1 MKAQVVVIG
10 SGGAGLVA
18 AIAAKRSGADVW
30 LVSKT
35 KRSLGTCTAYAGGI
49 FSLACGDVS
58 SREHFE
64 KTMETGKHLNDSDL
78 VRVLS
83 EEAEGV
89 LRELIRW
96 GVNIK
101 LENGRASVLSSAP
114 SLIMGGA
121 GFLDEL
127 ISVAEGSGVKFLDWT
142 VVTSIRVSMGRV
154 TGINIQNWQT
164 GEEGSIDTGS
174 VILATGGGGQIYSH
188 TDNPARITGD
198 GYALALKAGAVLRDM
213 EFVQFYPLGWAEP
226 GFPRWLVDLSLVDSV
241 RVTDS
246 RGDEF
251 LKETLRDWGYKD
263 GKEGNLYARDRSARL
278 VAQKDREGGVYAH
291 LEDLTEEM
299 LKDPDMQY
307 CLGMDIS
314 FFKDI
319 RRPFR
324 LTPLEHYFCGGVVID
339 SFGRTAVDGLYA
351 CGEVTGG
358 VDGANRVGG
367 NALSNIVVFGY
378 RAGITAAKE
387 GRRTTGPGGLPPSGY
402 LHEVS
407 EDNGQDP
414 LALRKELQEETW
426 KALGPIRRTVEM
438 ERYLDLLSD
447 FRTRKVRIKNPLGRL
462 QVLEMQGL
470 YETAKAVAQAALKR
484 KESLGTHWRED

>member
-35 KRSLGTCTAYAGGI
+35 KRGLGTCTAYAGGI

-101 LENGRASVLSSAP
+101 LKNGRASVLSSAP

-246 RGDEF
+246 RGM
-251 LKETLRDWGYKD
+251 
-263 GKEGNLYARDRSARL
+263 S
-278 VAQKDREGGVYAH
+278 
-291 LEDLTEEM
+291 
-299 LKDPDMQY
+299 
-307 CLGMDIS
+307 S
-314 FFKDI
+314 
-319 RRPFR
+319 
-324 LTPLEHYFCGGVVID
+324 
-339 SFGRTAVDGLYA
+339 
-351 CGEVTGG
+351 
-358 VDGANRVGG
+358 
-367 NALSNIVVFGY
+367 
-378 RAGITAAKE
+378 
-387 GRRTTGPGGLPPSGY
+387 
-402 LHEVS
+402 
-407 EDNGQDP
+407 
-414 LALRKELQEETW
+414 
-426 KALGPIRRTVEM
+426 
-438 ERYLDLLSD
+438 
-447 FRTRKVRIKNPLGRL
+447 
-462 QVLEMQGL
+462 
-470 YETAKAVAQAALKR
+470 
-484 KESLGTHWRED
+484 